1 MDQQK
6 EARRERK
13 KRASESKRKKRFI
26 SEHLHLLCFGYYLQ
40 TILGLIVV
48 EVQARAV
55 ATDTHLLDIVI
66 SRFLIRFRLRRFTFH
81 SAN

>member
-6 EARRERK
+6 EAMREREK
-13 KRASESKRKKRFI
+13 KSVGIEIKKRFI

-40 TILGLIVV
+40 TIFGLIVV

-66 SRFLIRFRLRRFTFH
+66 SRFLIRFRLHRFTFH